1 MRRIVHEL
9 MTICEACCTVCTM
22 RQDYTRSGTRMLAGE
37 PMRYTGLVDV
47 LDAETL
53 RCNVCQWRCE
63 LKPRQAGRCN
73 VRVRDDNGLA
83 VHNDGL
89 ISAATVGP
97 IDEHRLWHFFPG
109 TQVLTL
115 GGWGYAFPEDGHR
128 SQYGSVP
135 LDEQHRRRLAPERA
149 ATFALERLCRGIVW
163 GHSDPSVAH
172 EYVFDLLRTARATS
186 RYTALITSGFLTM
199 EALDQIGHYLDG
211 ICLELR
217 AFDDAA
223 YRRLTGV
230 EHWRGILEVA
240 EHAFHRWHCHIE
252 VVTRLHPGVNDTA
265 DQIHELARWIRSTL
279 SPFTPWH
286 VLPGD
291 AGAAAAA
298 AVARARRTGAEAGL
312 FYVYGPEPGQE
323 TICPSCASVV
333 IERSGRIARMTGV
346 QDGRCTCCGADLHL
360 RTSIFKRS

>member
-1 MRRIVHEL
+1 
-9 MTICEACCTVCTM
+9 
-22 RQDYTRSGTRMLAGE
+22 MLAGE
-37 PMRYTGLVDV
+37 RMRYTGLVDA
-47 LDAETL
+47 LDDETL

-63 LKPRQAGRCN
+63 LKPRQAGRCK
-73 VRVRDDNGLA
+73 VRVRDNNGLA

-89 ISAATVGP
+89 ISVATIGP

-223 YRRLTGV
+223 YRRLAGV

-252 VVTRLHPGVNDTA
+252 VVTRLHPGVNDAA
-265 DQIHELARWIRSTL
+265 DQIHELAPLDPLRAQPVHPLAR
-279 SPFTPWH
+279 P
-286 VLPGD
+286 
-291 AGAAAAA
+291 AGRRGRGGGGGSC
-298 AVARARRTGAEAGL
+298 ARATHRRRGGTVLCVRTGTRDRRR
-312 FYVYGPEPGQE
+312 Y
-323 TICPSCASVV
+323 
-333 IERSGRIARMTGV
+333 AR
-346 QDGRCTCCGADLHL
+346 RAH
-360 RTSIFKRS
+360 RW